1 MRVPLSW
8 LGEMVELKG
17 SPELICDQLT
27 ASGLEAEVAEDGR
40 ADWSHVVTAQL
51 RSVER
56 HPDADKLTVTRP
68 FDGETEWNVVC
79 GATNHNEGDIVALAR
94 VGAVLPGGF
103 KIKKGKFRGVPSE
116 GMLCSEAELGL
127 SEEAAGILILPPDTP
142 LGVPVGDILDSGD
155 VVIEIFPTAN
165 RGDCL
170 SVLGLARELAAV
182 TGWPLLGRSGEP
194 LDESEDPA
202 AQTLSL
208 ARALPA
214 VRAGHV
220 GSGDHKVRVEQDAA
234 DGCPRYACAVVLGVE
249 IKPSP
254 PWMQERLEAM
264 GVRAINNVVDCTNY
278 VMLELGNPLHAFDR
292 SSLQGGVV
300 SVRWAADGERAKTL
314 DGGEHPLVAGS
325 DLVIADAGG
334 VVALAGVMGGENSE
348 VSDETTVLFLESAH
362 FLPAPVRRTA
372 HRCKLTTES
381 SPPIARGVD
390 PELPRAALLRL
401 IELLGST
408 AGATLD
414 GDPLDLYPESVTRPS
429 VPLRLSRVNGLLG
442 MDIPDDEVAGLL
454 QRCGME
460 RLEGDGPARWMFR
473 PPSYRF
479 DIEREVDLL
488 EEIARLHG
496 YDKLPEVVPARP
508 LRAVPRQA
516 PGPDLRAVRA
526 AMRSEG
532 LSEAIHFSFID
543 PSWLADLGLAEDHPW
558 RRQAV
563 TVENPLSEVGGIL
576 RPTLLP
582 SLLRSAARNR
592 SMGAS
597 DLRLFELRTTFSM
610 RDEGFEEIVA
620 GRDGRPLARTPARER
635 RTVAGVLLGRRAP
648 PSWTGDEQAVDFF
661 DLRTCVEALER
672 LLAWQGYE
680 WRRQELPPFL
690 DPREAAVLEGRGRQ
704 PRAGWMG
711 RIQAGVLQAFDLDTV
726 VYAFELDL
734 DALAPKRTKV
744 ASYTPISRYPMVERD
759 MAFVVTDDHSAS
771 SLLEQAG
778 RIAKKGPK
786 DAFQGVAIFDVYRGK
801 GIAEGARSIALRFR
815 FRAPDRTLED
825 KAVDSVMAQV
835 ESKLCGQEGITL
847 RS

>member
-8 LGEMVELKG
+8 LGEMVELSG
-17 SPELICDQLT
+17 SPESICEQLT

-40 ADWSHVVTAQL
+40 AHWDNVVTARLQ
-51 RSVER
+51 SVER

-79 GATNHNEGDIVALAR
+79 GATNHKEGDIVALAR
-94 VGAVLPGGF
+94 AGAVLPGGF

-127 SEEAAGILILPPDTP
+127 SEEAAGILILPADTP
-142 LGVPVGDILDSGD
+142 LGVPVGDVIESGD

-182 TGWPLLGRSGEP
+182 TGWPLLGRQGEP
-194 LDESEDPA
+194 DEDSADPA
-202 AQTLSL
+202 AQTLSV

-220 GSGDHKVRVEQDAA
+220 GSGDRKVRVELEAT
-234 DGCPRYACAVVLGVE
+234 DGCPRYSCAVVNDVKVG
-249 IKPSP
+249 PSP
-254 PWMQERLEAM
+254 TWMQERLEAM

-292 SSLQGGVV
+292 SALHGGVV
-300 SVRWAADGERAKTL
+300 TIRWASDAENARTL
-314 DGGEHPLVAGS
+314 DGANHTLVGGG
-325 DLVIADAGG
+325 DLVIADTDG
-334 VVALAGVMGGENSE
+334 VIALAGVMGGENSE
-348 VSDETTVLFLESAH
+348 VEDGTTVLFLESAH
-362 FLPAPVRRTA
+362 FVPDPVRRTA

-381 SPPIARGVD
+381 SQRFARGVD

-414 GDPLDLYPESVTRPS
+414 AAPLDLYPEAVSRPE
-429 VPLRLSRVNGLLG
+429 VPLRLSRVAGLLG
-442 MDIPDDEVAGLL
+442 MDIPEGDVAELL
-454 QRCGME
+454 RRCGME
-460 RLEGDGPARWMFR
+460 QLEGDGPGRWLFR

-488 EEIARLHG
+488 EEVARLHG
-496 YDKLPEVVPARP
+496 YDKLPEVVPARE
-508 LRAVPRQA
+508 LRVAPRQP
-516 PGPDLRAVRA
+516 PGPNLRAVRSA
-526 AMRSEG
+526 LRGQG

-543 PSWLADLGLAEDHPW
+543 PSWLSDLGLPEDHPW
-558 RRQAV
+558 RSHAV
-563 TVENPLSEVGGIL
+563 TVGNPLSEVGGIL

-582 SLLRSAARNR
+582 SLLRAAARNR
-592 SMGAS
+592 AMGAA
-597 DLRLFELRTTFSM
+597 DVRLFELRRTFAM

-620 GRDGRPLARTPARER
+620 GRDGRPLDRTPARER
-635 RTVAGVLLGRRAP
+635 TTVAGVLLGRRSP
-648 PSWTGDEQAVDFF
+648 PGWKGEPQSVDFF
-661 DLRTCVEALER
+661 DLKACVEALEH
-672 LLAWQGYE
+672 LLGWQGYE
-680 WRRQELPPFL
+680 WRPQELPQFL

-711 RIQAGVLQAFDLDTV
+711 RIRAGVLQAFELDTV
-726 VYAFELDL
+726 AYGFELDIE
-734 DALAPKRTKV
+734 ALSPKRAK
-744 ASYTPISRYPMVERD
+744 APRYTPVSRYPRVERD
-759 MAFVVTDDHSAS
+759 MAFVVSDEHSAS
-771 SLLEQAG
+771 WVLEQAA
-778 RIAKKGPK
+778 RVAKKGPK
-786 DAFQGVAIFDVYRGK
+786 DSFQGVTIFDVYRGEN
-801 GIAEGARSIALRFR
+801 IAAGSRSLALRFQ

-825 KAVDSVMAQV
+825 KAVDAVMTQV

-847 RS
+847 RT